1 MKASSLYMVF
11 YSAAL
16 GAVCAGLLT
25 LVGNLT
31 RDYRV
36 ANKEAERVRNVLG
49 VLEVPYEK
57 TLDSKGLLK
66 IYEENVKERALGDL
80 ELFSSLDAGTGKER
94 LIAVGVHGPGV
105 WGPIKGFMA
114 LDPDM
119 KTIRGITFH
128 EQEETPGLGAEI
140 TTVAFRDKF
149 KGKLLVGPGGKP
161 GLRIKAGA
169 SGPTGIDAISGATM
183 TCDKVKDLLNA
194 TIAKIVAER
203 AQ

>member
-1 MKASSLYMVF
+1 MKGSSLYMVF
-11 YSAAL
+11 YAATL

-31 RDYRV
+31 RERRE

-49 VLEVPYEK
+49 VLEIPYEK
-57 TLDSKGLLK
+57 TLDAKGLLGV
-66 IYEENVKERALGDL
+66 YEESVKERALGDL
-80 ELFSSLDAGTGKER
+80 ELFSSLDAAGKER
-94 LIAVGVHGPGV
+94 LVAVGIDGPGV
-105 WGPIKGFMA
+105 WGPIKGFMS

-140 TTVAFRDKF
+140 TTVAFRDRF

-183 TCDKVKDLLNA
+183 TCDKVQDLLNA
-194 TIAKIVAER
+194 TIAKIVAEK
-203 AQ
+203 AK

>member
-1 MKASSLYMVF
+1 MKGSLYTVF
-11 YSAAL
+11 YAAAL
-16 GAVCAGLLT
+16 GSVCAGLLT
-25 LVGNLT
+25 TVGHYT
-31 RDYRV
+31 RPFRE

-49 VLEVPYEK
+49 VLEVPYEG
-57 TLDSKGLLK
+57 TLSAEGLLEVYK
-66 IYEENVKERALGDL
+66 ENVKERALGDL
-80 ELFSSLDAGTGKER
+80 ELFSSMDAQSGEER
-94 LIAVGVHGPGV
+94 LVAVGLDGPGV

-149 KGKLLVGPGGKP
+149 KGKLLVGPDGKP

-183 TCDKVKDLLNA
+183 TCDKVQDLLNK
-194 TIAKIVAER
+194 TIVKIVAER
-203 AQ
+203 AR